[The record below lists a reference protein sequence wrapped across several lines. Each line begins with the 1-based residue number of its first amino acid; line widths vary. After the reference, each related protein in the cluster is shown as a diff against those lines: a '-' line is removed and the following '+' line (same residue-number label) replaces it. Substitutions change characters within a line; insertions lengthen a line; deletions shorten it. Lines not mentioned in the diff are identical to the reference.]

1 MRLNA
6 GHINEDPVTFDKM
19 NIEAI
24 PVNHMYNLRP
34 RPKRI
39 QDILWHRQGN
49 NQRAL
54 FSKQHA
60 HVMLTQISI
69 KESMRKLRDNGT
81 LALQKELNQLHERN
95 AWLSKNKQ
103 KMSYSEQKMP

>member
-1 MRLNA
+1 
-6 GHINEDPVTFDKM
+6 
-19 NIEAI
+19 
-24 PVNHMYNLRP
+24 
-34 RPKRI
+34 
-39 QDILWHRQGN
+39 
-49 NQRAL
+49 
-54 FSKQHA
+54 
-60 HVMLTQISI
+60 MLTQISI